1 MSLSIKKN
9 IYIYIYWHKCSKSEK
24 VADIPILG
32 HYDYKSS
39 FGANKNFAWVAKV
52 EPQGDKYFNDDMVY
66 TKLDF

>member
-1 MSLSIKKN
+1 M
-9 IYIYIYWHKCSKSEK
+9 
-24 VADIPILG
+24 ADIPILG